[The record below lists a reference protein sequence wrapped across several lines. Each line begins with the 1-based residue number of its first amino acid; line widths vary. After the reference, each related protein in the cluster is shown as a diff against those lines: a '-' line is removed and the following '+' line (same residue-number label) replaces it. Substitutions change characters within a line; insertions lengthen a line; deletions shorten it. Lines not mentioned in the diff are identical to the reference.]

1 MAGFFFNTP
10 DGVRQ
15 FDSNG
20 WPVIGHTAR
29 ASVPSSALD
38 FGSEFPFFTA
48 KFIDITI
55 NGRSPMIAV
64 RVPSTLH
71 PVTGNPYKLGGIYS
85 TRRSGNAFTFRIYV
99 FSTNNDWAFDYF
111 VIDRMQIAHDGMG
124 LTFWDEPQ
132 QVVIFSTATP
142 FVSIPAAQAS
152 GRRHAVV
159 GFVSST
165 MSENFN
171 DDFNN
176 PSTQYEVIGNGFY
189 YADGKVFAASKV
201 IDGGVVTGASGPP
214 YSGRDVGIAQ
224 PPLVIDVTDVGG

>member
-71 PVTGNPYKLGGIYS
+71 PVSGNPYKLGGIYS
-85 TRRSGNAFTFRIYV
+85 TRRNGTAFTFRVYV

-111 VIDRMQIAHDGMG
+111 VIDRMQVAHDGMG
-124 LTFWDEPQ
+124 LTFWDDSG
-132 QVVIFSTATP
+132 QVVFSTATP
-142 FVSIPAAQAS
+142 FVTIPAAQAS

-159 GFVSST
+159 GFASST
-165 MSENFN
+165 MSENVN

-176 PSTQYEVIGNGFY
+176 PTTQYEVTGYGFY
-189 YADGKVFAASKV
+189 EAGGMVFAATKV
-201 IDGGVVTGASGPP
+201 IDGGVVSGTSGPP
-214 YSGRDVGIAQ
+214 YSGRDVAIAQ
-224 PPLVIDVTDVGG
+224 NPLIIDVTDVGG